1 MSSTSWLFLIQIIL
15 KKLLLVNKGIQNQKP
30 PGISDII
37 IGNEMFYCT
46 SSQDTSLHLTATEP
60 WWLLQQS
67 YGHPVMPAAAEFWPS
82 SNDCCSRV
90 LAIQQIS
97 GHPVMATAAE
107 SWPCFGHLVMAAATE
122 FWPSSAL
129 FIQWWLLQK
138 NSGSPVEFWP
148 SSNGC
153 SSRAL
158 AIQQWLLQ

>member
-1 MSSTSWLFLIQIIL
+1 MSSTSWHFWKQIIL

-97 GHPVMATAAE
+97 GHPVMATAA
-107 SWPCFGHLVMAAATE
+107 M
-122 FWPSSAL
+122 
-129 FIQWWLLQK
+129 
-138 NSGSPVEFWP
+138 FWP

-153 SSRAL
+153 CHKIL
-158 AIQQWLLQ
+158 AIQCSVHPVMTAAEEFWLSSGVLAI